1 MIAILMSTYNGE
13 KYLREQIESLF
24 VQTEKGWKLY
34 VRDDGSKDST
44 MEILSEYEQRYPNKV
59 CVVRDIPQNLG
70 AGESFMHLLGVTDA
84 EYYMFSDQDDVWM
97 PDKIERTYSKLL
109 SLEKQYGSNI
119 GIGVFTDLTLVD
131 AELNVGEEKSKLRGL
146 AGNLP
151 YVYPPKYY
159 KKDKLS
165 LLSEVNVINNFNNIK
180 KDIDKISYA
189 AFLLELAEQVY
200 RQQPNNNIYTLL
212 IDGLI
217 KINENYDS
225 LVITNII
232 ELKFL
237 DFLGVL
243 PVLDG
248 CAVCGTQNNIVTLS
262 SDLGG
267 YLCGNCR
274 TNEPIINKKSIKL
287 IRMYYYVD
295 ISKIEKLEVSMESK
309 KEINTFLDNYY
320 AR

>member
-1 MIAILMSTYNGE
+1 MIEEVEGIIISEKPYGETSKIINVLTKKYGIIGMMVKGCRTMKSPLRSVTGKLTY
-13 KYLREQIESLF
+13 
-24 VQTEKGWKLY
+24 
-34 VRDDGSKDST
+34 
-44 MEILSEYEQRYPNKV
+44 
-59 CVVRDIPQNLG
+59 
-70 AGESFMHLLGVTDA
+70 
-84 EYYMFSDQDDVWM
+84 
-97 PDKIERTYSKLL
+97 
-109 SLEKQYGSNI
+109 
-119 GIGVFTDLTLVD
+119 GVFFI
-131 AELNVGEEKSKLRGL
+131 
-146 AGNLP
+146 
-151 YVYPPKYY
+151 YY

-309 KEINTFLDNYY
+309 KEINDFLDNYY
-320 AR
+320 DRYTGLYLKSKKFLNELINQ